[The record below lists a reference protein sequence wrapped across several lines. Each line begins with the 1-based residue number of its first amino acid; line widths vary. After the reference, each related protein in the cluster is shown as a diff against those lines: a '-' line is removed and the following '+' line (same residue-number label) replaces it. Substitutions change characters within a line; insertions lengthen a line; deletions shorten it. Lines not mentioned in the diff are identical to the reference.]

1 MKKGK
6 FLLATATVLLLT
18 AVFVT
23 FPAVNGFAKPAK
35 PITLNFVSFI
45 ALSNFEFTEF
55 KRQFIDRVNEKGKG
69 ELNINVRGG
78 PETVAAFDLGVAVQ
92 KGTVDMACIPTAFFE
107 SLVPGADATRLS
119 RLTEEE
125 EQKGGANDFIQEM
138 YEKGGMYYLGR
149 QQPADQDFFYMFLNK
164 RVEKPEDFVGLKLG
178 GSTAFLAH
186 FKGLG
191 ATPITL
197 PMPEYY
203 PAMERG
209 VVDGITTSLHMW
221 AGYGGHEVTKYMID
235 HPFYKNTVAVIVNLK
250 AWNGLPRHLQELMI
264 ECMREAQEVWPAW
277 AAKAWKKEK
286 QKMRDGG
293 VELIT
298 FSPDVAR
305 WFVETAFEE
314 AWKDEEKRF
323 GEVIPKLKKLIT
335 K

>member
-6 FLLATATVLLLT
+6 LLVAIGVVLLLT
-18 AVFVT
+18 VGFTT
-23 FPAVNGFAKPAK
+23 FPVVNGFAKPAK

-45 ALSNFEFTEF
+45 ALSNVEFTEF
-55 KRQFIDRVNEKGKG
+55 KRLFIDRVNEKGKG
-69 ELNINVRGG
+69 ELTINVRGG
-78 PETVAAFDLGVAVQ
+78 PETIAAFDLGVAVQ
-92 KGTVDMACIPTAFFE
+92 KGTVDMAIIPTAFFE

-125 EQKGGANDFIQEM
+125 ERKAGAHDFIQGM

-149 QQPADQDFFYMFLNK
+149 QQPTHQDYFYMFLNK

-178 GSTAFLAH
+178 GSTAFHAH

-209 VVDGITTSLHMW
+209 VVDGISTSLHMW

-235 HPFYKNTVAVIVNLK
+235 HPFYKNTVSVVANLK
-250 AWNGLPRHLQELMI
+250 TWNQLPKHLQKLMI
-264 ECMREAQEVWPAW
+264 ECMLEEQKEWPDLS
-277 AAKAWKKEK
+277 AKAWKKEK

-293 VELIT
+293 VEIIT
-298 FSPDVAR
+298 FPPDVAK
-305 WFVETAFEE
+305 WFVETALEE
-314 AWKDEEKRF
+314 AWKDEEERF
-323 GEVIPKLKKLIT
+323 GEVIPKLKKLLT